1 MRNDLIQNIT
11 TENVEP
17 TSTNFVIEN
26 SFTLTRGYRPNIS
39 NLRFLVVYDKNSN
52 NFIPVVDNESCVNM
66 IASYEVTST
75 SLTITLNNDTNLNVL
90 DYTLRINRYDDNLAI
105 PEDKN
110 YNYNYH
116 YEPVVTTSTNGTG
129 NTVLTFEFDDILSL
143 EKINNIEI
151 IFGNN

>member
-1 MRNDLIQNIT
+1 MRNDLIQNVT

-26 SFTLTRGYRPNIS
+26 SFTLKRGYRPNIS
-39 NLRFLVVYDKNSN
+39 NLRFLLVYDKNSN
-52 NFIPVVDNESCVNM
+52 NFIAVVDNESCINM

-75 SLTITLNNDTNLNVL
+75 SLTITLNNDTNLNDL

>member
-1 MRNDLIQNIT
+1 
-11 TENVEP
+11 
-17 TSTNFVIEN
+17 
-26 SFTLTRGYRPNIS
+26 
-39 NLRFLVVYDKNSN
+39 
-52 NFIPVVDNESCVNM
+52 M